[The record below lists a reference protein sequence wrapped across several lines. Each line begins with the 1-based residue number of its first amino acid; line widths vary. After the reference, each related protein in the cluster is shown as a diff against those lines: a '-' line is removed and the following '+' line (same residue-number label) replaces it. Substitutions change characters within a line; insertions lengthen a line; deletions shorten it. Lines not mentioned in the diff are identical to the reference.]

1 MRDNTYQNMTQTI
14 FLNTISNFPQLSTEQ
29 SLEYE
34 KDITEKELLEALK
47 VMPNDKSPENDG
59 LTKEFFEKFWSEVK
73 KNIPILRLTLLW
85 KRRTL
90 HLTKTSNY

>member
-73 KNIPILRLTLLW
+73 K
-85 KRRTL
+85 
-90 HLTKTSNY
+90 KTFLYCV